1 MLVKNIVW
9 KRGLLIIMFENLDRM
24 RLINEQNAM
33 SKTQWAWPNKPIY
46 DSICLRPSFHL
57 FTFLTSNHNK
67 CNSITLTLLFA
78 NFLFL
83 QFSPKMPNSLL
94 KKKCRI
100 AFNAST
106 HFFSSSP
113 QRVQHAKVTAQEENR
128 LTFVAG
134 LSSHLFIEVF
144 YQVWAGPTVLWCT
157 QQKWP
162 CVRHHFEFIISQMIF
177 FIKK

>member
-1 MLVKNIVW
+1 MELS
-9 KRGLLIIMFENLDRM
+9 KRT
-24 RLINEQNAM
+24 
-33 SKTQWAWPNKPIY
+33 S
-46 DSICLRPSFHL
+46 SISSSFPPFHL

-67 CNSITLTLLFA
+67 CNSIAFA

-134 LSSHLFIEVF
+134 LSNNLFNEVF
-144 YQVWAGPTVLWCT
+144 YQVWAGATVLWCT

-162 CVRHHFEFIISQMIF
+162 CVRRHFEFIISQMIF
-177 FIKK
+177 FLLKNNKISKLLSYCMNKFISNNLY